1 MIKATSAASWR
12 RQARRFLGDVRGAM
26 AVEFAILVPIII
38 VVTAALFE
46 FVWLMYDYQAATD
59 ATREGVRAALIGDTL
74 ADLANLETQDV
85 VCTFSG
91 GSTSCSGGAAASS
104 ANATFAAI
112 LAAMQV
118 PKADVANSEVQV
130 TYSWSQ
136 VDGAGSSIKTPLV
149 TVSLINATHELFLLP
164 QWVGMADQFPMPAF
178 SSSRLMHSQVF

>member
-59 ATREGVRAALIGDTL
+59 STREGVRAALIGDTL
-74 ADLANLETQDV
+74 ADLANLETQDI
-85 VCTFSG
+85 VCTFTG
-91 GSTSCSGGAAASS
+91 GATSCSGGTAASG
-104 ANATFAAI
+104 ADTTFAAI

-118 PKADVANSEVQV
+118 PKADVANNEVQV

-136 VDGAGSSIKTPLV
+136 VDGAGSPIKTPLV

-178 SSSRLMHSQVF
+178 SSSRLAHSQPF